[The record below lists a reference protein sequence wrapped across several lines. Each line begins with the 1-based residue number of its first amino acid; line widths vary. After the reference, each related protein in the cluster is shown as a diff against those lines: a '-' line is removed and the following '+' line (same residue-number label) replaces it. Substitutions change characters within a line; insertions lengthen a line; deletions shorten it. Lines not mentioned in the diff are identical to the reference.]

1 MKRRI
6 RQVIFLLGILISC
19 CLLGGC
25 ESEDNRKVSITL
37 IHAWGGTEKD
47 HIAMREI
54 YDEFQKEYPDI
65 DLQVIS
71 MPTREGMMRKVEDM
85 VMVGNVPDI
94 ISFSGVGENCLYD
107 FWVEND
113 MALNVQP
120 YIQQDK
126 DFAKSIS
133 EENKEYWK
141 TENGELYSVSD
152 VLMLSGGY
160 WYNEDILNAAGIERV
175 PKNWGEFQAMCNQI
189 SAWASEEGVEVTAL
203 QPTAE
208 GYLYCIDHMLSGSEQ
223 AKTKGQQFIYQEED
237 FNNALNTLKQLYGLS
252 ASKTPEYSYRDETNF
267 FNNGKLA
274 IYINGVWAAPMITE
288 DINAKYALLPSCTEK
303 TVSCVSSGL
312 GYVLGKSGNEERQE
326 AAVSFLKY
334 MLSKDVQL
342 QILERTEQIP
352 ANPDVTVE
360 LYKKNKDKLYQAV
373 SLVLEADEK
382 IEVPSNIWSLE
393 QKNYFTESI
402 FDVLSGTISI
412 QEFEE
417 NMKMK

>member
-71 MPTREGMMRKVEDM
+71 MPTREEMMRKVEDM

-107 FWVEND
+107 FLVEND
-113 MALNVQP
+113 MALDVQP

-126 DFAKSIS
+126 DFSKSIS

-160 WYNEDILNAAGIERV
+160 WYNEDILNAAGIKQV
-175 PKNWGEFQAMCNQI
+175 PKSWDEFQTMCDQI

-208 GYLYCIDHMLSGSEQ
+208 GYLYCIDHLISSSEQ
-223 AKTKGQQFIYQEED
+223 AKTKGQKFIYQEED
-237 FNNALNTLKQLYGLS
+237 FSHAINVLTQLHDS
-252 ASKTPEYSYRDETNF
+252 TVSKTPEYGYRDETNL
-267 FNNGKLA
+267 FNEGKLA
-274 IYINGVWAAPMITE
+274 ICINGVWGAPMISD

-334 MLSKDVQL
+334 MLGKDVQL

-402 FDVLSGTISI
+402 FDVLSGTIST

-417 NMKMK
+417 NMKLK